1 MSNQLTKATATIP
14 NLIKVAE
21 YYLETS
27 TDEKEIE
34 NLKYWIAYFKQ
45 QQQILESK

>member
-14 NLIKVAE
+14 NLIKLAE

-34 NLKYWIAYFKQ
+34 NLKYWIAHFKEQ
-45 QQQILESK
+45 QKTMESK